1 MHLKIA
7 KFLVNSAAIFF
18 KSVKK
23 VLKGLNAIIDI
34 TVRIQP
40 ANANI
45 NMREFMRSAYKALVT
60 GLILFNA
67 SQPATANDPLTDF
80 FDTLFNSQK
89 SHEARKPA
97 RESGEDGGGVFFG
110 PAAEKRLEAAI
121 KKYQKIVE
129 KGGWSHIAA
138 GPPLEAG
145 YEDERIPALRKRLTI
160 TGDLPPGTQSVSKK
174 YEPDLVAAV
183 IRFQTRHGLTNEGL
197 LGRQT
202 ITALNVKAETRL
214 NQLKLNL
221 KRSQAQS
228 QHAIKARAI
237 IVNIPSYEL
246 QAIENGQVRFFSRV
260 VVGRRDRSTP
270 TLDAEVKAINLLPT
284 WRVPR
289 SITIKDMIPK
299 LLEKPDYFAKE
310 NFRIIKVSD
319 GQEISPDAIKWS
331 SFDSQQIRFEQK
343 PGANNALG
351 LIRLDMPNKHIVYLH
366 DSPLK
371 RLYKQSKRSYSSGCV
386 RVERI
391 AELAIWLLNDPRN
404 RGAETLASIIK
415 SGEPSTITL
424 EKPVP
429 VHFVYNTAW
438 AEPDGTVNF
447 REDIYGLD
455 NASKL
460 AEEYEKHQIPLQPL
474 SP

>member
-1 MHLKIA
+1 M
-7 KFLVNSAAIFF
+7 
-18 KSVKK
+18 
-23 VLKGLNAIIDI
+23 
-34 TVRIQP
+34 
-40 ANANI
+40 
-45 NMREFMRSAYKALVT
+45 
-60 GLILFNA
+60 
-67 SQPATANDPLTDF
+67 
-80 FDTLFNSQK
+80 
-89 SHEARKPA
+89 
-97 RESGEDGGGVFFG
+97 
-110 PAAEKRLEAAI
+110 
-121 KKYQKIVE
+121 
-129 KGGWSHIAA
+129 
-138 GPPLEAG
+138 
-145 YEDERIPALRKRLTI
+145 
-160 TGDLPPGTQSVSKK
+160 
-174 YEPDLVAAV
+174 
-183 IRFQTRHGLTNEGL
+183 
-197 LGRQT
+197 
-202 ITALNVKAETRL
+202 
-214 NQLKLNL
+214 
-221 KRSQAQS
+221 
-228 QHAIKARAI
+228 
-237 IVNIPSYEL
+237 
-246 QAIENGQVRFFSRV
+246 
-260 VVGRRDRSTP
+260 GRRDRSTP

-331 SFDSQQIRFEQK
+331 NFDSQQIRFEQK